1 MSRYLLAVEADKI
14 QDLIFRSSR
23 LREVVGGSQLLA
35 RFCAEVPRYLLPRY
49 GGNIDRDIIIQDGGS
64 FRILFDRKK
73 DAEAFGE
80 KLAEVY
86 RLATRGVLTVAEPVE
101 VNGDFGKASEE
112 AEKNL
117 RLAKRWRKD
126 WQDLEQ
132 MPYMAFCASCGVGL
146 AVAHQSYYENEKE
159 QYLCVSCLNKSAE
172 RIEKSGS
179 FLKPFYREVVGEAE
193 LALADWPGMEKQRY
207 RLGKGI
213 VEDVADDNDEAHDRP
228 VTEKRDLPEDIADYD
243 PRRYVAYLLADG
255 NAMGEVFGKCRSPE
269 QMRDLSKGL
278 TKVIRQALAVPARKM
293 MENNQL
299 DDNSQS
305 FIPVLPLIMAGDD
318 LFALIPAPWALD
330 FALYFC
336 QEYETGMAVLLK
348 DTGLNDVVP
357 RPTVSAAVIICKYNH
372 PYAQAH
378 AAGEAR
384 LKEAKRL
391 SKQWI
396 LTGGGQPL
404 SAINFEV
411 VLGGRLVDESP
422 SSEIRA
428 TLRPYWVSGGGNDWG
443 LPLQWLIEQRW
454 ELKSMSRKR
463 LSDLKNLYD
472 LNLPASLQ
480 SDEIKPW
487 QVRLERLLQR
497 IEQRSENQGPAV
509 RKVLNEL
516 GGNEPGCWREVV
528 RPPENIWYGHGLPD
542 LLEAWNF
549 ALRLDKP
556 CREYEGE

>member
-1 MSRYLLAVEADKI
+1 MIRYLLAAEADKI
-14 QDLIFRSSR
+14 QDLLFRSSR

-80 KLAEVY
+80 ELAEVY

-101 VNGDFGKASEE
+101 VNGDFGKDSEE

-117 RLAKRWRKD
+117 RRAKRWRKD

-146 AVAHQSYYENEKE
+146 AVAYQSYYENEKE

-172 RIEKSGS
+172 PIEKSGS

-193 LALADWPGMEKQRY
+193 LAQADWPGGEKQRY

-213 VEDVADDNDEAHDRP
+213 VEDAADDNNEARERP
-228 VTEKRDLPEDIADYD
+228 VTGKRDMLEDMADYD

-255 NAMGEVFGKCRSPE
+255 NAMGEVFGKCKSPE
-269 QMRDLSKGL
+269 QMRALSKGL
-278 TKVIRQALAVPARKM
+278 TQTIRRALAVPAKKM

-299 DDNSQS
+299 EDNSQS

-318 LFALIPAPWALD
+318 LYAIIPAQWALD
-330 FALYFC
+330 YARYFC

-348 DTGLNDVVP
+348 DIGLSDFVP
-357 RPTVSAAVIICKYNH
+357 RPTVSAAIIICKYNH

-384 LKEAKRL
+384 LKAAKRL
-391 SKQWI
+391 SK
-396 LTGGGQPL
+396 GGGHPL
-404 SAINFEV
+404 SAINFEI
-411 VLGGRLVDESP
+411 VLGGRLVDDSQ
-422 SSEIRA
+422 SSEIRS
-428 TLRPYWVSGGGNDWG
+428 TLRPYWVSGDGDDCG

-454 ELKSMSRKR
+454 QLKNMSRKR
-463 LSDLKNLYD
+463 LSEIKNLFD
-472 LNLPASLQ
+472 PVNLPAFLQ
-480 SDEIKPW
+480 SDEIRPW
-487 QVRLERLLQR
+487 QIRLEKLLQR

-509 RKVLNEL
+509 RKVLNVL
-516 GGNEPGCWREVV
+516 GGNEPGCWREVS
-528 RPPENIWYGHGLPD
+528 RPPENVWYGHGLPD
-542 LLEAWNF
+542 LLEVWDF
-549 ALRLDKP
+549 ALSLDRP